1 MPKVT
6 IIGAG
11 SAVFATEIMT
21 DILCTPGLDEGTF
34 ALVDIHA
41 GRLELAHQMAEFLV
55 QQSGRNWTI
64 EASTDSNGRF
74 AGQPLRY
81 QHD

>member
-11 SAVFATEIMT
+11 SAVFAAEVMS
-21 DILCTPGLDEGTF
+21 DILCTPGLDTGTF

-41 GRLELAHQMAEFLV
+41 
-55 QQSGRNWTI
+55 
-64 EASTDSNGRF
+64 
-74 AGQPLRY
+74 
-81 QHD
+81 